1 MRSRRSLVLTIVTA
15 LLASVPAHA
24 ADPERSSVTA
34 PQAAGEEV
42 STSWTG
48 TSPPGVNPTSE
59 CSAPGEA
66 SEDRHEITIEV
77 PAGTYDR
84 VSVDYT
90 FQITWVDANQDL
102 ILSVEG
108 PEGQVLGSSDGGS
121 PTETVILPDLPAG
134 TYTAVTCAF
143 AAGPTAYEG
152 TLIATANA
160 KGSGALPPAADPRGL
175 AFSAA
180 VPADIQRDEGEPLI
194 EIDGDGTIYTCGP
207 TGFSQANEYA
217 QASTDGG
224 DQFNLLGEPPRGQ
237 LSVGGGG
244 GDCGLAVAPERN
256 EAGNFQLAYTGL
268 SGLLNFATA
277 TSGDRGATFTSSPIS
292 ESRPGVDR
300 QWNAFTDADTVFLT
314 YNQVIPRAVTVQR
327 SDDGGLTYG
336 EPVVV
341 SPNPDFPG
349 PVRSLPPE
357 LNPGGDLPAL
367 YYPWSRA
374 GSQVML
380 AVSLDEGDTWN
391 NCLLVEGQGDVSQLF
406 VVADHDTNG
415 DLYVVYSDNADY
427 NIRMVR
433 LANEKL
439 VNCTGGTDAS
449 NEAFKAPVGATA
461 PVVVNREPV
470 RTALFPWI
478 VAGDRGRIAVS
489 YYGTETEGPADSAE
503 PKTWHVYLAQSLDA
517 GTAGAT
523 FSQVQVT
530 THPHHYDQICLF
542 GISCTTG
549 GDRSLV
555 DFFSI
560 DLNPATGE
568 IVGVFNRAH
577 KRPGDGAGE
586 VSTPL
591 VFRQIGGPSLAG
603 GTISNPDLVPLRTR
617 SEDPEGDAVADY
629 SSQLVPPTRRQVPAA
644 DVLANEIGPAIDLE
658 TGEPLEGGGFT
669 VTIDVADLSDEALQE
684 ALASA
689 KAQSLLWIFRYVDGY
704 RYSAA
709 SARWSPFEGF
719 TFGHN
724 GFVGSAGECGTPGSE
739 ETSQDQCLQ
748 YPGGTPL
755 RGDVDQETGRIR
767 ITVPLELLVGLTDD
781 QGPGETPEEF
791 PATPGTR
798 IYTAST
804 FAMANPFSPTQ
815 EVQSFLEPLDNAPS
829 MDFLVPGASAP
840 AGPDQAPPAPAP
852 DDAPSPTLPA
862 TGGPGWV
869 LGALFVLAAGAGLRR
884 RYPGASR

>member
-1 MRSRRSLVLTIVTA
+1 MRSRRPLALMLTTA
-15 LLASVPAHA
+15 LLGSVPAHA
-24 ADPERSSVTA
+24 ADPESSSLRA
-34 PQAAGEEV
+34 PQAAGDEA

-84 VSVDYT
+84 VGVDYK
-90 FQITWVDANQDL
+90 FQITWVDENQDL
-102 ILSVEG
+102 ILTIEG
-108 PEGQVLGSSDGGS
+108 PEGEVLGSSDGGS
-121 PTETVILPDLPAG
+121 PAETVFLPDLPAG

-143 AAGPTAYEG
+143 AAGATEYEG
-152 TLIATANA
+152 TLIATAKA
-160 KGSGALPPAADPRGL
+160 KGATALPAAADPRGL

-244 GDCGLAVAPERN
+244 GDCGLATAPERN
-256 EAGNFQLAYTGL
+256 DEGNFQLAYTGL

-277 TSGDRGATFTSSPIS
+277 TSADRGATFRSSPIS

-314 YNQVIPRAVTVQR
+314 YNQVIPRAVTAQR

-391 NCLLVEGQGDVSQLF
+391 NCLLVEGDGDVSQLF

-415 DLYVVYSDNADY
+415 DLYVVYSDNADF
-427 NIRMVR
+427 NTRMVR

-439 VNCTGGTDAS
+439 VDCVGGTDDTVA
-449 NEAFKAPVGATA
+449 EFKAPVGATA

-470 RTALFPWI
+470 RTSLFPWI
-478 VAGDRGRIAVS
+478 AVGEPGRVAVS
-489 YYGTETEGPADSAE
+489 YYGSETDAPADSTDA
-503 PKTWHVYLAQSLDA
+503 KTWHVYVAQSLDA
-517 GTAGAT
+517 NRPDAT

-530 THPHHYDQICLF
+530 THPNHYDQICLF
-542 GISCTTG
+542 GITCSTG

-560 DLNPATGE
+560 DLNPVTGE

-577 KRPGDGAGE
+577 KQPGQAAGQ

-603 GTISNPDLVPLRTR
+603 GTVSNPELVPLRTR

-629 SSQLVPPTRRQVPAA
+629 SSQLVPPGRVPVAAA
-644 DVLANEIGPAIDLE
+644 DVLANEIGAAIDLGS
-658 TGEPLEGGGFT
+658 GEPLDGGGFT
-669 VTIDVADLSDEALQE
+669 VTIDVADLSDDALQQ
-684 ALASA
+684 ALQDA

-704 RYSAA
+704 RYSAV
-709 SARWSPFEGF
+709 SARWNPFEGF

-724 GFVGSAGECGTPGSE
+724 GFVGTAWECGTPGAGAN
-739 ETSQDQCLQ
+739 QDQCLQ
-748 YPGGTPL
+748 YPGGTPVQ
-755 RGDVDQETGRIR
+755 GDVDQDTGRIR
-767 ITVPLELLVGLTDD
+767 MTVPLELLVGLTDD
-781 QGPGETPEEF
+781 QGPGETPEEV
-791 PATPGTR
+791 PAQPGTR
-798 IYTAST
+798 IYTAAT
-804 FAMANPFSPTQ
+804 FAVANPFSPTQ
-815 EVQSFLEPLDNAPS
+815 EAQSFLEPMDNTPA
-829 MDFLVPGASAP
+829 MDFLVPGGQAAP
-840 AGPDQAPPAPAP
+840 GHPDPAPPAPGAP
-852 DDAPSPTLPA
+852 DDRPLPA
-862 TGGPGWV
+862 TGAPAWV
-869 LGALFVLAAGAGLRR
+869 LMGLLGLAAGEGLRR
-884 RYPGASR
+884 RSLRATRS